1 MDHTS
6 TGAIKRQFGARLRAH
21 RLAVGLSQEALG
33 LICGLD
39 RSYVGGIE
47 RGERNVSLVNI
58 YRLAAGLNLS
68 PQDLF
73 DPPPSRGRRC
83 APWHPP
89 NEMDAAASRPFE
101 TRNPARNPGG

>member
-1 MDHTS
+1 MDPIS
-6 TGAIKRQFGARLRAH
+6 SGAIKRQFGTRLRAH

-58 YRLAAGLNLS
+58 HRLAAGLQIH

-73 DPPPSRGRRC
+73 GPPPPRGTVAR
-83 APWHPP
+83 PFG
-89 NEMDAAASRPFE
+89 EASR
-101 TRNPARNPGG
+101 RNGNHYPPRARNP